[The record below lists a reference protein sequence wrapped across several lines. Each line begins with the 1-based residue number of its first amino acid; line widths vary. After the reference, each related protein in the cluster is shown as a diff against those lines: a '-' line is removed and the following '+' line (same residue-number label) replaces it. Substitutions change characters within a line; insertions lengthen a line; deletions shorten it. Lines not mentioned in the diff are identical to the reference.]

1 MGGSVC
7 VRVVSLLLERNYRIA
22 GVAVLDVVEGS
33 PVRREGCIHC
43 ADRLSPEFT
52 LDALP
57 HMHALLHTR
66 PTGFGSVEEGI
77 EWQ

>member
-1 MGGSVC
+1 MF
-7 VRVVSLLLERNYRIA
+7 LERKYRIT
-22 GVAVLDVVEGS
+22 GVAVLDVVEGTL
-33 PVRREGCIHC
+33 RINARLIIHRARSVLR
-43 ADRLSPEFT
+43 ADRILLEFT

-66 PTGFGSVEEGI
+66 PIGFGSVEEGV